1 MIERASSSGLA
12 RPSKMTKCLRLAVAV
27 AIVATLG
34 SGARAADAQAPYVW
48 TDDPARPPMP
58 GNVHGF
64 VRDYSGKVA
73 ITDQQL
79 TALTAA
85 NVGTGKRW
93 AAIDFIFQ
101 QCYGGTFLNRL
112 STLTA
117 VPFTA
122 VAAADWNQVAWN
134 VVGVKEFP
142 ALENF
147 TSSWLL
153 SATSKPNAGMREI
166 AYRARE
172 RDWTGPVNKVDYNPQ
187 YPEYPMY
194 ISSDVTPGGASD
206 LRQLQQ
212 AGSGR
217 LFTAIGVFGLADKI
231 AERHRTNAG
240 RVVRLVRAR
249 SAPEQITSLLG
260 DGTAG
265 YPAGEK
271 VMAPDSLVT
280 PALAVGAANTA
291 PGLTSALTGAAF
303 GKSAEP
309 GDRLLLYIT
318 GHGGRAV
325 YERFRD
331 GTIDSTPQDGVPDGV
346 RIHVRLPVL
355 EQRESGLPTGPSFNP
370 NMFGDSDDPN
380 PDRLQFHLRRAIG
393 FDATDPTAPK
403 LLIGGVDY
411 TALLIPVAGDAVLE
425 LPTVNDHLNPPVAQ
439 VYQLELPHNSWFNV
453 DTPEIELEF
462 SQIGALALE
471 PHLLSAFDVWA
482 GDNEFLV
489 VNVPEPTTGVLTVV
503 GLTMLVLRRLARRP
517 AFNDGSGARDV
528 GADRFSTQ

>member
-1 MIERASSSGLA
+1 
-12 RPSKMTKCLRLAVAV
+12 
-27 AIVATLG
+27 
-34 SGARAADAQAPYVW
+34 
-48 TDDPARPPMP
+48 MP

-64 VRDYSGKVA
+64 VRDYTGRVA

-112 STLTA
+112 STLAT

-122 VAAADWNQVAWN
+122 AAAADWNQVAWN
-134 VVGVKEFP
+134 VVGVEDFP

-147 TSSWLL
+147 TSSWLV

-172 RDWTGPVNKVDYNPQ
+172 RDWTGPVNKVDFNPK
-187 YPEYPMY
+187 YPETPRYV
-194 ISSDVTPGGASD
+194 SSDVTPGGAND

-240 RVVRLVRAR
+240 RVLRLVRAR
-249 SAPEQITSLLG
+249 SAPDQVTGLLG

-265 YPAGEK
+265 FAAGVK
-271 VMAPDSLVT
+271 ILAPDTLAT
-280 PALAVGAANTA
+280 PALAVGAANTT

-303 GKSAEP
+303 GKAAEP
-309 GDRLLLYIT
+309 GDRLLLYFT

-346 RIHVRLPVL
+346 RIYVRLPVL
-355 EQRESGLPTGPSFNP
+355 EQRESGIPTSPSFNA

-380 PDRLQFHLRRAIG
+380 PDILQFHLRRAIG

-403 LLIGGVDY
+403 LLIGGIDY

-425 LPTVNDHLNPPVAQ
+425 LPSVTEFPNPPVAQ
-439 VYQLELPHNSWFNV
+439 VYQLELPHNSWFSA
-453 DTPEIELEF
+453 DAPEIEL
-462 SQIGALALE
+462 QLLHIGALALE
-471 PHLLSAFDVWA
+471 PHLLSALDVWA

-489 VNVPEPTTGVLTVV
+489 VNVPEPTTAVLCVV
-503 GLTMLVLRRLARRP
+503 GLVTLVMRCRARRRSW
-517 AFNDGSGARDV
+517 SG
-528 GADRFSTQ
+528 